1 MVGVAVAVWVVVAVA
16 VVVWVAVWVAVAM
29 TTPTM
34 TLLDLERELVK
45 CGASLSMQR
54 IRGGWS
60 ILLFNSD
67 VTVLARDEEL
77 ETAIAQALA
86 MFDERVAQS
95 FAKGE
100 A

>member
-1 MVGVAVAVWVVVAVA
+1 MVAVGVAVVVAVGVAVAVWVA
-16 VVVWVAVWVAVAM
+16 VAVAM